1 MYFIAPSLEARSQ
14 KSRSYRK
21 APGASGRLHRT
32 EAGDWI
38 WSSDSEDEAH
48 SNDDSDD
55 EPPSDKPPNPLIQ
68 KGKSYMCI
76 STNSLTGVFKLT
88 SSFLELS
95 QQQQSDSR
103 ASDTHLSGSS
113 TSSCTSAISEHED
126 VGIVQQ
132 PLPTVPP
139 PAPEALT
146 TQSQA
151 APVGELDPINLVLRM
166 RLDL

>member
-1 MYFIAPSLEARSQ
+1 M
-14 KSRSYRK
+14 
-21 APGASGRLHRT
+21 HRT

-48 SNDDSDD
+48 SNDESDD
-55 EPPSDKPPNPLIQ
+55 EPPSEKPPNPLIQ
-68 KGKSYMCI
+68 KGKSYKCI
-76 STNSLTGVFKLT
+76 FRNIVGVFELT
-88 SSFLELS
+88 SPFLELA

-126 VGIVQQ
+126 VGIVHQ
-132 PLPTVPP
+132 PLPTVPS

-166 RLDL
+166 R

>member
-1 MYFIAPSLEARSQ
+1 M
-14 KSRSYRK
+14 
-21 APGASGRLHRT
+21 HRT

-68 KGKSYMCI
+68 KGKS
-76 STNSLTGVFKLT
+76 STYFFLNQLICVFKLS

-126 VGIVQQ
+126 VGIVHQ
-132 PLPTVPP
+132 PLPTVQP
-139 PAPEALT
+139 PALEALT

-166 RLDL
+166 RLDY